1 VPELDADDRLFNN
14 QRAGHEELAAAG
26 SESFEKPAAAGS
38 EGFEESAAT
47 GSEDFEVPGAVGG
60 KVPR

>member
-1 VPELDADDRLFNN
+1 MPELDADDRLFNN
-14 QRAGHEELAAAG
+14 QGAGHEELAAAS

-47 GSEDFEVPGAVGG
+47 GSEGFEVPGAVRGE
-60 KVPR
+60 VPQ